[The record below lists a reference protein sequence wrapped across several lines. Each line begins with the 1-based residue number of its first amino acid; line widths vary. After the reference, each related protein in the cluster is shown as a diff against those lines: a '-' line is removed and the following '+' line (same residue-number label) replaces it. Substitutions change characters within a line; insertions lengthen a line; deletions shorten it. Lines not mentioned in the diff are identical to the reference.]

1 MCLMSGE
8 LNSHPAAPPP
18 PPVRDHSRF
27 NVTFLAVAL
36 YAIAT
41 VVLVPVA
48 GLAIGYRY
56 VFVWV
61 LVGLAAAGVAAPR
74 AAMRDLVRDWLPFF
88 VAVATY
94 DLLRGLADE
103 WFAAHTL
110 PLLYF
115 DQWLFLGHVPTV
127 WLQEHFFDASR
138 LRVWD
143 YVLYA
148 VYLSHFVVP
157 LAVAGV
163 LWVRNRPGFRS
174 FVARLLSLSYAA
186 FVTYAVYPAVPP
198 WLASANGD
206 LAPTVRT
213 QHVVWNELGFGSA
226 AASFLESGNGVVND
240 VAAVPSLHAAFPML
254 ILLFFWSR
262 AGRWVR
268 ALLVSYVVAMGLALV
283 YGGEH
288 WVLDVLLGWAY
299 AGVVIYV
306 ASRGSRWLATRSRST
321 LSRSRIE
328 GTSHDAFT

>member
-1 MCLMSGE
+1 M
-8 LNSHPAAPPP
+8 
-18 PPVRDHSRF
+18 RDHSRF

-115 DQWLFLGHVPTV
+115 DQWLFVGHVPTV

-186 FVTYAVYPAVPP
+186 FVTYAVYPSVPP

-213 QHVVWNELGFGSA
+213 QHVVWNELGFGSV

-262 AGRWVR
+262 GRPLGASAPRLVR
-268 ALLVSYVVAMGLALV
+268 RGHGTGSGLRRGALGSRRVARLGVRGSGDIRGESGLEMARHAFEVYVVALPDRRNLA
-283 YGGEH
+283 
-288 WVLDVLLGWAY
+288 
-299 AGVVIYV
+299 
-306 ASRGSRWLATRSRST
+306 
-321 LSRSRIE
+321 
-328 GTSHDAFT
+328 